1 MEQAVLFADVS
12 GSTRLYESTGDSEAK
27 RLVDGCLGILRA
39 VTAEFG
45 GRVIKT
51 IGDELMC
58 VFPNADTAAQAACE
72 MQGRQS
78 EHESATRHGL
88 SIRIGFH
95 AGAVIAENGDVFG
108 DTVNTAARM
117 TGLAKGGQIITTGT
131 AARSMSPLLRA
142 STRSID
148 SFAVKGKADSIEIC
162 EVVWLADNLTMM
174 TGRTPPPAA
183 TQPASLQLVY
193 PGGTLTLTQK
203 EPPVTIGRDATCR
216 IAIPVQFAS
225 RTHARI
231 EFRRDKFVLTDT
243 STNGT
248 YVLAGGDGEVILKRE
263 DFILRGAGRI
273 GLGHSCHE
281 GGGDLTWNLNP

>member
-12 GSTRLYESTGDSEAK
+12 GSTRLYETAGDSEAK
-27 RLVDGCLGILRA
+27 RLVDGCLGVLRA

-58 VFPNADTAAQAACE
+58 AFPSADAAAQAACE

-78 EHESATRHGL
+78 EHESAKRHGL
-88 SIRIGFH
+88 KVRIGFH
-95 AGAVIAENGDVFG
+95 AGPLIDENGDVFG

-117 TGLAKGGQIITTGT
+117 TGLAKGGQIITTST
-131 AARSMSPLLRA
+131 AVQMLSPMLKA
-142 STRSID
+142 STRNID
-148 SFAVKGKADSIEIC
+148 SFLVKGKADSIAVC
-162 EVVWLADNLTMM
+162 EVIWQIENLTMM
-174 TGRTPPPAA
+174 TGRMPPTATAA
-183 TQPASLQLVY
+183 TTSVQLVFA
-193 PGGTLTLTQK
+193 GGTLTLAQGD
-203 EPPVTIGRDATCR
+203 EALTIGRDASCG

-225 RTHARI
+225 RVHAKI

-248 YVLAGGDGEVILKRE
+248 YVQAGADSEVVLKRE
-263 DFILRGAGRI
+263 DFILRGSGRI
-273 GLGHSCHE
+273 SLGHSCNE
-281 GGGDLTWNLNP
+281 GGADLTWNITY